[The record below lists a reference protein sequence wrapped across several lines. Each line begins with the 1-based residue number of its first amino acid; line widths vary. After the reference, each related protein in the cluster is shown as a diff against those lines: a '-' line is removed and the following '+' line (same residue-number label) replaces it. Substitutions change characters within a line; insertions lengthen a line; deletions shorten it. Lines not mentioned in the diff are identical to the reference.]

1 MRLDQ
6 IRKTSCSKRK
16 FDIYKIYIYID
27 RNQIGFRG
35 CKHIAE
41 GKVILEDLEL
51 YDNLT

>member
-1 MRLDQ
+1 MRLGQ
-6 IRKTSCSKRK
+6 IRKTSYSKRK
-16 FDIYKIYIYID
+16 FDIYKIYID

-35 CKHIAE
+35 CKHLAE